1 MNETIINIGIFVT
14 YALVAVAV
22 VTTVFFGIFHMI
34 KNFGKAKTA
43 LVGVVILV
51 AIFLITYAI
60 STNEVY
66 PNFNV
71 GPTASQMIGGG
82 ITTTFVLVGLAVL
95 AAVYSEVSKLF
106 K

>member
-22 VTTVFFGIFHMI
+22 IAVVFFGIFQMVQ
-34 KNFGKAKTA
+34 NFGKAKTA
-43 LVGVVILV
+43 LIGVVVLA
-51 AIFLITYAI
+51 AIFFVAYAL

-82 ITTTFVLVGLAVL
+82 ITTTFILVALAFL